1 MRPVQFVDARDV
13 APLRLGQAALEWLVQ
28 HKHLRLSAG
37 SPLHF
42 LVDEESPSTKQ
53 AQEAAV
59 QAFKARGLHFG
70 GTARPAPEPA
80 LLLRA
85 LEVLAQ
91 PERELS
97 VEQHSGAED
106 GSQPPQLWFLRGDE
120 VARLAYVTQGVEVYA
135 AHSRDLLA
143 TALSKLLV
151 PSVAP
156 QAFEPV
162 SLTRAQVQAAAQVW
176 GGQASAP
183 VPRSTAVERLC
194 AAGLPRPDAEQL
206 LASLVEAQVATESG
220 KALTLTAAARTV
232 FEPVWNGQ
240 SVELLIRDLPLEP
253 LEGDEEPDEREGSL
267 LVVGAP
273 GSRLIVDTLPA
284 DLLSEDSET
293 DSDADS
299 GEEADD
305 DALQFSWLTR
315 EELQLALAALLELD
329 AP

>member
-13 APLRLGQAALEWLVQ
+13 APLRLGQAALEWLVL

-42 LVDEESPSTKQ
+42 LVDEESPSTKP
-53 AQEAAV
+53 AQEEAV

-70 GTARPAPEPA
+70 GTARPAPHAA

-97 VEQHSGAED
+97 VEQHSGTQGEA
-106 GSQPPQLWFLRGDE
+106 QPPQLWFLRGDE
-120 VARLAYVTQGVEVYA
+120 VARLAYVTEGVEVYA

-151 PSVAP
+151 PSAAP
-156 QAFEPV
+156 PAFEPV

-176 GGQASAP
+176 GASALAP
-183 VPRSTAVERLC
+183 VPHSTAVERLC
-194 AAGLPRPDAEQL
+194 AAGLARAAAEQL
-206 LASLVEAQVATESG
+206 LGSLVEAQVATASG
-220 KALTLTAAARTV
+220 EALALTAAARTV
-232 FEPVWNGQ
+232 FEPIWNGQ
-240 SVELLIRDLPLEP
+240 SLELLIRDLPLEP
-253 LEGDEEPDEREGSL
+253 LEGDEEPDEREASL

-284 DLLSEDSET
+284 DLLSEDT
-293 DSDADS
+293 AP

-329 AP
+329 AA